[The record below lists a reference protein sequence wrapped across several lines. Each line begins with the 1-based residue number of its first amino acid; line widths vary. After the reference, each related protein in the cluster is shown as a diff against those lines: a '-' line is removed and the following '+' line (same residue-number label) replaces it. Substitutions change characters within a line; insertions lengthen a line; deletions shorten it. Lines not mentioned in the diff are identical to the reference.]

1 MEDLKYKK
9 ICEKLGLDL
18 RYEAIKV
25 IDGDERPTILSRLSI
40 EEKEYLIEK
49 GIEPKIIL
57 VYED

>member
-9 ICEKLGLDL
+9 NCEKLGLDP

-25 IDGDERPTILSRLSI
+25 IDGDESPTILSKLSI

-49 GIEPKIIL
+49 GIEPIFIL
-57 VYED
+57 VYEE

>member
-9 ICEKLGLDL
+9 ICEKLGLDP

-25 IDGDERPTILSRLSI
+25 IDGDESPTILSKLSI

-49 GIEPKIIL
+49 GIEPKFVL

>member
-1 MEDLKYKK
+1 MEDLIYKK
-9 ICEKLGLDL
+9 ICEKLGLDP

-25 IDGDERPTILSRLSI
+25 IDGDESPTILSKLSI

-49 GIEPKIIL
+49 GIEPKFVL